1 MSLEI
6 GNQAPELNI
15 PDSENKIVSI
25 KDYAGKWV
33 VIYFYPKD
41 NTPGCT
47 IEGIDFTR
55 KLSRFKVFNAEVVGI
70 SGDSVES
77 HCKFINKQNLEV
89 TLLSDTEHAVL
100 ERYGVWQKK
109 KNFGK
114 EYYGI
119 VRTTFLIDPE
129 GKIQHIWNKVSVK
142 GHVDAVLTK
151 LEELNLV
158 KQN

>member
-6 GNQAPELNI
+6 GNRAPELNI

-41 NTPGCT
+41 STPGCT

-55 KLSRFKVFNAEVVGI
+55 KLSRFKAFNAEVVGI

-100 ERYGVWQKK
+100 ERYGVWQMK

-114 EYYGI
+114 EYFGI
-119 VRTTFLIDPE
+119 VRSTFLVDPE

-151 LEELNLV
+151 LKEFNLV